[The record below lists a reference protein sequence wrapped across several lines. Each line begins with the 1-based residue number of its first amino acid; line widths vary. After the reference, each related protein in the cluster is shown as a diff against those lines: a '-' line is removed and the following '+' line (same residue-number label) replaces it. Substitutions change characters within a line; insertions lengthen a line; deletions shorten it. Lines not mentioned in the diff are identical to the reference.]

1 MPREWKQWPEFNNVK
16 TPWGLVRLA
25 VTSATHVAIQSETK
39 TAGFT
44 LRTGLTL
51 KSRTYKLC
59 AHASLVGGH
68 WEVKVYALKK
78 MSESTEVSFAKHLS
92 AFISEWADQNP
103 EALEEAARVE
113 YNNDLR
119 SAEEK
124 VQEAQATLD
133 KAKQDLA
140 CLRSGRTD

>member
-1 MPREWKQWPEFNNVK
+1 MLAHRKFQVGDKVLGTAYTDCFGAYHPETEVL
-16 TPWGLVRLA
+16 TVI
-25 VTSATHVAIQSETK
+25 SATHVAIQSETK

-68 WEVKVYALKK
+68 WEVKVYALEK

-119 SAEEK
+119 S
-124 VQEAQATLD
+124 
-133 KAKQDLA
+133 
-140 CLRSGRTD
+140 